1 MLSTL
6 MKKSKMNYYNHYF
19 KNNWDNIKNTWKG
32 IKSILNINNTH
43 SNIPKILVSNNTTSA
58 EPIEIAN
65 IFNNFF
71 TSVAAKTKESIKY
84 SHKHFSNF
92 LKNRS
97 DDSFFLSPTDKYEI
111 INIISSL
118 DPNKST
124 GPNSIPTKILKLLK
138 NDISAQLS
146 DIFNVSFSTGVF
158 PTILKIAKVVPI
170 HKKQSKL
177 AYSNYRPISLLSNLE
192 KILEKLM
199 YSRIFKFLN
208 DNNSIYPLQFGFR
221 QKLSTTHALISLTE
235 DTRKNLDE
243 GNIGCGFF
251 VDLQKAFETVEH
263 DILLAQLEHY
273 GILGLA
279 KEWFRSYLP
288 NRKQ

>member
-1 MLSTL
+1 
-6 MKKSKMNYYNHYF
+6 MNYYNHYF
-19 KNNWDNIKNTWKG
+19 KTWDNNKSMWKV
-32 IKSILNINNTH
+32 IRSILNIYINNTH
-43 SNIPKILVSNNTTSA
+43 SITKILVSNDTTSS

-71 TSVAAKTKESIKY
+71 TSIAAETKESIKY

-138 NDISAQLS
+138 NDISTQLS

-158 PTILKIAKVVPI
+158 PSILKIAKVVP
-170 HKKQSKL
+170 
-177 AYSNYRPISLLSNLE
+177 
-192 KILEKLM
+192 
-199 YSRIFKFLN
+199 FL
-208 DNNSIYPLQFGFR
+208 
-221 QKLSTTHALISLTE
+221 
-235 DTRKNLDE
+235 KNHLD
-243 GNIGCGFF
+243 
-251 VDLQKAFETVEH
+251 
-263 DILLAQLEHY
+263 
-273 GILGLA
+273 
-279 KEWFRSYLP
+279 
-288 NRKQ
+288 